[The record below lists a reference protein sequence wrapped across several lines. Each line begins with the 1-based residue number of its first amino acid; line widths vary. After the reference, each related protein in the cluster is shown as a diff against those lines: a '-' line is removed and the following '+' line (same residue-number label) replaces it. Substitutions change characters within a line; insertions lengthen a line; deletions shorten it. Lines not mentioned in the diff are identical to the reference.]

1 MRMKRLL
8 KGLPVLFFLLSV
20 AGCDVSDDGANYYFV
35 PLQITGVTVPE
46 SFQLNETYEI
56 GVTYLRPNSCTGF
69 QGFDVISQDS
79 ADTVIRRVVAI
90 GAEFQEASCPE
101 VNEELQAS
109 FQFICLYSKPY
120 LFRFYTGDDANGVP
134 QYLEV
139 EVASY

>member
-1 MRMKRLL
+1 MKRLL
-8 KGLPVLFFLLSV
+8 KGLPILLGMLLY
-20 AGCDVSDDGANYYFV
+20 AGCDVSDDGAKYYFV
-35 PLQITGVTVPE
+35 PLQITAVDVPE

-56 GVTYLRPNSCTGF
+56 GVTYLRPNGCTGF

-79 ADTVIRRVVAI
+79 ADYVIRRVVAI
-90 GAEFQEASCPE
+90 GAEFQDASCPE

-120 LFRFYTGDDANGVP
+120 LFRFYTGDDEAGAP

-139 EVASY
+139 EVHSY

>member
-1 MRMKRLL
+1 MKRLL
-8 KGLPVLFFLLSV
+8 KGLPILLGMLLY
-20 AGCDVSDDGANYYFV
+20 AGCDVSDDGAKYYFV
-35 PLQITGVTVPE
+35 PLQITAVDVPE

-56 GVTYLRPNSCTGF
+56 GVTYLRPNGCTGF

-79 ADTVIRRVVAI
+79 ADYVIRRVVAI
-90 GAEFQEASCPE
+90 GAEFQDASCPE

-120 LFRFYTGDDANGVP
+120 LFRFYTGDDEAGTP

-139 EVASY
+139 EVHSY